1 MTTDIIFLTAERR
14 SNMGDNSKQNK
25 GKLSIVAM
33 MLMFVLVPLAVTS
46 VILSIAGASLIRSH
60 MQEQELAKLRV
71 AVTNLQGWYEWDLE
85 EMGELTPDE
94 DYIDSL
100 KDQGVELTIFL
111 EDTRFSTSVL
121 KDDGTRNI
129 GTQAADGIWDTV
141 SKGNE
146 FIDTKTKVAGR
157 DFYVYYIPFHD
168 PDGNIIGMAFAGA
181 PSATVDGAISKAVT
195 TFVIIA
201 VISFLVW
208 SALGVYLAMRVGKSL
223 KQTADSLTTIA
234 DGDLNSDTGINSAL
248 SEVTS
253 LIRSTDFMQGNL
265 KKTVGEI
272 MSSTGELS
280 QAISEVNGT
289 IAESQNSTEQIQTAI
304 GELSQTSMTMAENVQ
319 NVNEQ
324 VLNMGNEVGEI
335 AENVQKLDE
344 SSASM
349 KKASASAKESI
360 NTIMEGSKRSS
371 EAVGEINDQVVSTNA
386 SIEKINDAVSLILD
400 VTSQTKLLSLN
411 ASIEAARAGESGK
424 GFAVVAEEIK
434 KLSEQSEESGNTIKA
449 IAQDIIEK
457 STESV
462 QQAAKIREIIEEEQK
477 DMTATQEIFNTLT
490 SEIDVSVEQI
500 SSISERVKDLED
512 IKGVIVSN
520 VSDLSA
526 VSEETA
532 ASCETVEHS
541 VYSVVDAFGNISA
554 KAEEMAALS
563 ENVNGA
569 VEFFK
574 L

>member
-1 MTTDIIFLTAERR
+1 
-14 SNMGDNSKQNK
+14 MGDGGKQNK

-33 MLMFVLVPLAVTS
+33 MLLLVLVPLGVTS
-46 VILSIAGASLIRSH
+46 VLLTFAGVSQIRSH
-60 MQEQELAKLRV
+60 MQEKELASLKV
-71 AVTNLQGWYEWDLE
+71 AATNLRNWYEWDLE
-85 EMGELTPDE
+85 EVGELTPDE

-100 KDQGVELTIFL
+100 KDQDVELTLFIG
-111 EDTRFSTSVL
+111 DTRFTTSVL

-146 FIDTKTKVAGR
+146 FVDTNTKVAGR
-157 DFYVYYIPFHD
+157 DFYVYYLPFHD
-168 PDGNIIGMAFAGA
+168 VDGSIMGMAFAGA
-181 PSATVDGAISKAVT
+181 PSETVDAAISSSVM
-195 TFVIIA
+195 TFVTIA
-201 VISFLVW
+201 VVAFLIF
-208 SALGVYLAMRVGKSL
+208 AAIGVYLALRVGKSL
-223 KQTADSLTTIA
+223 KLAANSLTTIA
-234 DGDLNSDTGINSAL
+234 DGDLQSDTDVKSAL

-253 LIRSTDFMQGNL
+253 LIHSTGFMQQNL

-272 MSSTGELS
+272 INSTGELS
-280 QAISEVNGT
+280 GAIQEVNGT
-289 IAESQNSTEQIQTAI
+289 IAESQNSTEQIQAAI

-324 VLNMGNEVGEI
+324 VINMGNEVGEI

-360 NTIMEGSKRSS
+360 STIMEGSRRSS
-371 EAVGEINDQVVSTNA
+371 EAVGEINNQVVSTNA

-457 STESV
+457 SSESV

-477 DMTATQEIFNTLT
+477 DMDATQEIFNTLT

-500 SSISERVKDLED
+500 GSISERVKDLED

-541 VYSVVDAFGNISA
+541 VHSVVDAFGDISA

>member
-1 MTTDIIFLTAERR
+1 
-14 SNMGDNSKQNK
+14 MGDGGKQNK

-33 MLMFVLVPLAVTS
+33 MMLLVLVPLLVTS
-46 VILSIAGASLIRSH
+46 LLLTFAGVSQIRSH
-60 MQEQELAKLRV
+60 MQEKELAALKV
-71 AVTNLQGWYEWDLE
+71 AATNLRNWYEWDLE
-85 EMGELTPDE
+85 EIGELTPDE

-100 KDQGVELTIFL
+100 KDQNVELTLFIG
-111 EDTRFSTSVL
+111 DTRFTTSVL

-146 FIDTKTKVAGR
+146 FVDTNTKVAGR
-157 DFYVYYIPFHD
+157 DFYVYYLPFHD
-168 PDGNIIGMAFAGA
+168 VDGSIMGMAFAGA
-181 PSATVDGAISKAVT
+181 PSETVDAAISSSVM
-195 TFVIIA
+195 TFVTIA
-201 VISFLVW
+201 VVAFLIF
-208 SALGVYLAMRVGKSL
+208 AAIGVYLALRVGKSL
-223 KQTADSLTTIA
+223 KLAANSLTTIA
-234 DGDLNSDTGINSAL
+234 DGDLQSDTDVKSAL

-253 LIRSTDFMQGNL
+253 LIHSTGFMQQNL

-272 MSSTGELS
+272 INSTGELS
-280 QAISEVNGT
+280 GAIQEVNGT

-360 NTIMEGSKRSS
+360 STIMEGSRRSS
-371 EAVGEINDQVVSTNA
+371 EAVGEINNQVVSTNA

-457 STESV
+457 SSESV

-477 DMTATQEIFNTLT
+477 DMDATQEIFNTLT

-500 SSISERVKDLED
+500 GSISERVKDLED

-541 VYSVVDAFGNISA
+541 VHSVVDAFGDISA

>member
-1 MTTDIIFLTAERR
+1 
-14 SNMGDNSKQNK
+14 MGDGGKQSK

-33 MLMFVLVPLAVTS
+33 MLLLVLVPLGVTS
-46 VILSIAGASLIRSH
+46 LLLTFAGVSQIRSH
-60 MQEQELAKLRV
+60 MQEKELAALKV
-71 AVTNLQGWYEWDLE
+71 AATNLRNWYEWDLE
-85 EMGELTPDE
+85 EIGELTPDE

-100 KDQGVELTIFL
+100 KDQDVELTLFIG
-111 EDTRFSTSVL
+111 DTRFTTSVL

-146 FIDTKTKVAGR
+146 FVDTNTKVAGR
-157 DFYVYYIPFHD
+157 DFYVYYLPFHD
-168 PDGNIIGMAFAGA
+168 VDGSIMGMAFAGA
-181 PSATVDGAISKAVT
+181 PSETVDAAISSSVM
-195 TFVIIA
+195 TFVTIA
-201 VISFLVW
+201 VVAFLIF
-208 SALGVYLAMRVGKSL
+208 AAIGVYLALRVGKSL
-223 KQTADSLTTIA
+223 KLAANSLTTIA
-234 DGDLNSDTGINSAL
+234 DGDLQSDTDVKSAL

-253 LIRSTDFMQGNL
+253 LIHSTGFMQQNL

-272 MSSTGELS
+272 INSTGELS
-280 QAISEVNGT
+280 GAIQEVNGT

-324 VLNMGNEVGEI
+324 VINMGNEVGEI

-360 NTIMEGSKRSS
+360 STIMEGSRRSS
-371 EAVGEINDQVVSTNA
+371 EAVGEINNQVISTNA

-457 STESV
+457 SSESV

-477 DMTATQEIFNTLT
+477 DMDATQEIFNTLT

-500 SSISERVKDLED
+500 GSISERVKDLED

-541 VYSVVDAFGNISA
+541 VHSVVDAFGDISA